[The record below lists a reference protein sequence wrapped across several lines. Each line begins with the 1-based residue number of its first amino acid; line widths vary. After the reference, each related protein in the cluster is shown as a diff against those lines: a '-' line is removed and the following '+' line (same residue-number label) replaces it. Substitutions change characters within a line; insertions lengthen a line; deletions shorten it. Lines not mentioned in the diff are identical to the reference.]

1 MTIDTKEKVQ
11 YTTACVMLLSG
22 AALVFLSFFM
32 KGHIEEG
39 TLFYAGQTM
48 VYAASIFGV
57 TMYVHS
63 KMGEIENEIKDRY
76 GNGGKPDTH

>member
-1 MTIDTKEKVQ
+1 MSIDTKEKVQ
-11 YTTACVMLLSG
+11 YTTACAMLFSG
-22 AALVFLSFFM
+22 ALLVFLSFFM

-39 TLFYAGQTM
+39 ILFYAGQTM

-63 KMGEIENEIKDRY
+63 KMGEIENKIKSKY
-76 GNGGKPDTH
+76 GG